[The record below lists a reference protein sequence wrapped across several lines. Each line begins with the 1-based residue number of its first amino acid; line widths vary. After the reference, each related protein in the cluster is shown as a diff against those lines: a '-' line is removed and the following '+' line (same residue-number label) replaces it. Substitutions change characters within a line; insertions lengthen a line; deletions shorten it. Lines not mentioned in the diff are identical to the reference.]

1 MKGFNGKP
9 NHASDKATAK
19 LAALQAFVHRST
31 AVLRESF
38 NGILQHTGVASRASE
53 WFSIV
58 NAGRADACASI
69 CFRLIH
75 LTAAN
80 RKSVEKTHAEPND
93 VSDLKR
99 FTSLWLGNINFVVR
113 AIGTVTTRIFGD

>member
-19 LAALQAFVHRST
+19 LAALQTFVYWSA

-38 NGILQHTGVASRASE
+38 DSILQYTGVASRASE

-80 RKSVEKTHAEPND
+80 RKSVEKTHAESDD
-93 VSDLKR
+93 VPDLKR

>member
-19 LAALQAFVHRST
+19 LAALQAFVYWSA

-38 NGILQHTGVASRASE
+38 DSILQHTGVASRASE

-58 NAGRADACASI
+58 NAGRADACAPI
-69 CFRLIH
+69 CLRLINFA
-75 LTAAN
+75 AAN
-80 RKSVEKTHAEPND
+80 RKAVEKTHAKSDD
-93 VSDLKR
+93 VADLKR
-99 FTSLWLGNINFVVR
+99 FTPLWLGNIDFVVR

>member
-19 LAALQAFVHRST
+19 LAALQVFVYWST

-53 WFSIV
+53 WFS
-58 NAGRADACASI
+58 
-69 CFRLIH
+69 
-75 LTAAN
+75 
-80 RKSVEKTHAEPND
+80 VE
-93 VSDLKR
+93 
-99 FTSLWLGNINFVVR
+99 
-113 AIGTVTTRIFGD
+113 